1 MLSQQKLLK
10 AIDADIRVCRNAT
23 PGPTD
28 TPGKERQILE
38 LATLTS
44 HLQWAQS
51 AGDDQAVLEQ
61 IVQSLEKSVVVGYQH
76 CRDLS
81 TI

>member
-10 AIDADIRVCRNAT
+10 AIDADMRACRDAT
-23 PGPTD
+23 LAPTD
-28 TPGKERQILE
+28 TPGKDRQILE

-44 HLQWAQS
+44 HLQWAQT
-51 AGDDQAVLEQ
+51 AGDDQSVLEQ

-76 CRDLS
+76 WRDLS
-81 TI
+81 TV